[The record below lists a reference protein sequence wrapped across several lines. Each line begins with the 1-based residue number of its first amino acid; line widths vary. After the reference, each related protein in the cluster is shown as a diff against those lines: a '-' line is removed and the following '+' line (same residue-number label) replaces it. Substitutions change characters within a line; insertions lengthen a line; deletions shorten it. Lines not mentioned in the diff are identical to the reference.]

1 MVFLEKVVDFC
12 VCDVYV
18 LRIIVLILI
27 NFKEDWKLFDYY
39 VLRNIDVVIYG
50 FDLYFLLMF

>member
-12 VCDVYV
+12 VCYVYV

-39 VLRNIDVVIYG
+39 VFRNIDVVIYG
-50 FDLYFLLMF
+50 FDLYLLLMF